1 MKKVNEQ
8 KESLFIENYVN
19 TGKAKESAMA
29 SGYNEK
35 SASSMGYYL
44 KQKFANEIRDRL
56 TEKMNSISCK
66 SINVLLE
73 LLDCDQPA
81 VRLKSAQFVL
91 EANGYADKHIN
102 MNINK
107 TKTEDRTDEQLKEEL
122 KKLIEENPSLI
133 PKGLKLVN

>member
-44 KQKFANEIRDRL
+44 KQMTGLSVVMDC
-56 TEKMNSISCK
+56 ISY
-66 SINVLLE
+66 LL
-73 LLDCDQPA
+73 A
-81 VRLKSAQFVL
+81 AQ
-91 EANGYADKHIN
+91 I
-102 MNINK
+102 
-107 TKTEDRTDEQLKEEL
+107 
-122 KKLIEENPSLI
+122 
-133 PKGLKLVN
+133 

>member
-1 MKKVNEQ
+1 
-8 KESLFIENYVN
+8 
-19 TGKAKESAMA
+19 MA

-107 TKTEDRTDEQLKEEL
+107 TKTEDRTDEQLREEL

-133 PKGLKLVN
+133 PKGLKLIN